1 MEHEV
6 TVAAEQVAIPQGL
19 WARLPR
25 VGLILAIVGLG
36 SAFATSGGHHD
47 RLLFSYL
54 VAFMFWLSFALG
66 GMFFTLVQYITRAGW
81 SVVVRR
87 LGEHVMGTLPVFALL
102 FIPIALGVH
111 DLFHWSHAEAV
122 AHDELLQHKAAFLNP
137 GAFYVRAAIYFAVW
151 TFCGTWLWRL
161 ATSQDDGDGAKILR
175 KLQTLSPVGLILFGL
190 TMSFAAIDWM
200 MSLDPHWYS
209 TIFGVYYFAGCVI
222 AICALLILMAL
233 LLQRSGRLQGVVTAE
248 HYHDLGKLLFAFM
261 VFWAYIAF
269 SQFMLIWYANIP
281 EETAFFAHRWEHG
294 WKNVSLFLVIGHF
307 AIPFLFLLMRD
318 VKRHAAGLITAT
330 VWLCAMH
337 YLDMY
342 WLIMPAFGD
351 GHFDFKP
358 VDIMTLIGVGGVFV
372 ATLAWR
378 VSRTRLVPVND
389 PRLQES
395 LAFENY

>member
-1 MEHEV
+1 MEHEI
-6 TVAAEQVAIPQGL
+6 TVAADQVAVPQGR
-19 WARLPR
+19 WRRLPMIG
-25 VGLILAIVGLG
+25 VLLGIIGLG
-36 SAFATSGGHHD
+36 SAWLTSSGHGD
-47 RLLFSYL
+47 RLTFSYL

-66 GMFFTLVQYITRAGW
+66 GLFFSLVQYATRAGW

-111 DLFHWSHAEAV
+111 DLFHWSHADAV
-122 AHDELLQHKAAFLNP
+122 AHDGLLQHKEPYLNS
-137 GAFYVRAAIYFAVW
+137 GFFYVRAVIYLAVW
-151 TFCGTWLWRL
+151 TLCGTWLWRL
-161 ATSQDDGDGAKILR
+161 ATSQDEGDGVAVLR
-175 KLQTLSPVGLILFGL
+175 KLQSLSPVGLILFGL
-190 TMSFAAIDWM
+190 TMTFASIDWI

-222 AICALLILMAL
+222 AICALLILMVL
-233 LLQRSGRLQGVVTAE
+233 LLQRSGRLQGVVNQE
-248 HYHDLGKLLFAFM
+248 HFHDLGKLLFAFT

-294 WKNVSLFLVIGHF
+294 WKNVSIFLAVGHF
-307 AIPFLFLLMRD
+307 GIPFLFLLMRD
-318 VKRHAAGLITAT
+318 VKRRAAGLIAAT

-351 GHFDFKP
+351 GHFDFEP
-358 VDIMTLIGVGGVFV
+358 MDLMTLVGVGGIFV

-378 VSRTRLVPVND
+378 VTRTRLIPVND